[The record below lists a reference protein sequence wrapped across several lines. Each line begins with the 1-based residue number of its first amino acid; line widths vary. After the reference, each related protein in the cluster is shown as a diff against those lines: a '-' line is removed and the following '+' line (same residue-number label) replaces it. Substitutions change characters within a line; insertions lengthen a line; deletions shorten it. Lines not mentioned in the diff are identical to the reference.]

1 MNVISK
7 KFKDEKNGVI
17 VESNLRLLLE
27 VVCVFKFLEF
37 IATWVQRVQ
46 KKKGI
51 IKEKETQRSEHR
63 QRHEEETKL
72 LKKV

>member
-7 KFKDEKNGVI
+7 KFKDEKNGVV

-37 IATWVQRVQ
+37 IAT
-46 KKKGI
+46 
-51 IKEKETQRSEHR
+51 
-63 QRHEEETKL
+63 
-72 LKKV
+72 